1 MPQKKRLM
9 DAAAVFGALG
19 DATRLALLGR
29 LAAGG
34 PMSIAQLT
42 AGSTVTRQAITKHLH
57 VLAKAGLVRDSW
69 RGRERLFELVPHRL
83 EDAKRSIDEVAALR

>member
-9 DAAAVFGALG
+9 DAAAIFAALG

-29 LAAGG
+29 LAAGEAK
-34 PMSIAQLT
+34 SIAQLT
-42 AGSTVTRQAITKHLH
+42 AGSPVTRQAITKHLN

-83 EDAKRSIDEVAALR
+83 EEAKRSIDEVHALR